1 MKKIKILVTVIAL
14 VVCFQGVAQSKF
26 KEINFK
32 VQGNCGMCEKR
43 IENALDL
50 KGIKVADWNVKTKT
64 CRVVYKTSVFKE
76 DEIHQIVANLGHST
90 DKIKANKESYD
101 KLHSCCKY

>member
-1 MKKIKILVTVIAL
+1 MQNIKILFTLIFFIMG
-14 VVCFQGVAQSKF
+14 FQGVAQSKF

-32 VQGNCGMCEKR
+32 VEGKCEMCEKR
-43 IENALDL
+43 IESALDL
-50 KGIKVADWNVKTKT
+50 KGIKVADWNLKTKS

-90 DKIKANKESYD
+90 DKLKATKESYD
-101 KLHSCCKY
+101 KLHGCCKY

>member
-1 MKKIKILVTVIAL
+1 MKKIKILVTATAL

-43 IENALDL
+43 IESALDL
-50 KGIKVADWNVKTKT
+50 NGIKVADWNANTKS
-64 CRVVYKTSVFKE
+64 CKVVYKTAIFRE

-90 DKIKANKESYD
+90 DKIKATKENYD